1 MRVGSLWVS
10 APDAARSQQNPA
22 YAPLPI
28 FSQISRGEYR
38 EHYGPSVLAVLE
50 PILYYINIIN
60 SCVWSTQPRLYTF
73 LLLARKHII
82 GVECVNRDK
91 MFYLDYILQSRFI
104 F

>member
-1 MRVGSLWVS
+1 MQL
-10 APDAARSQQNPA
+10 APNKILLTPPCLYSPRFPEES
-22 YAPLPI
+22 
-28 FSQISRGEYR
+28 R

-82 GVECVNRDK
+82 GVECVHK